1 MGAIKN
7 FIGSFAQKMLGSR
20 VFSAILYGNGYT
32 DYTRW
37 NKRTMVE
44 QAYERNPVNA
54 AITDRIAGLTANL
67 PIYVECTSVNGK
79 RVQSYSH
86 PMLDALKRSEGGFRQ
101 IVDTLSRFI
110 DVTGEGYLQKL
121 MSGDRVI
128 GLVILPSQYTNPIQ
142 GTPYDPIKGYEYLQ
156 YQRITLKANEV
167 IYIRRQSLSEYWHG
181 NSQTIASAEV
191 IDFQNAAI
199 TWNKNLAKRG
209 GQPPYV
215 IKMPGAT
222 APEVQAYK
230 EGWMQING
238 GANNVGAPAV
248 DTGDATEIAQ
258 GINFKPNEAEW
269 SKGVELAT
277 RMIAMRRGFPSEL
290 LNDPSGKTYAN
301 VTEATKTLYRDVII
315 PQGELI
321 FDAISRDLGKYYK
334 DDPKICIDFAQIPAL
349 AEDRKALIE
358 RVIRATGAPVMTVNE
373 GREELKLPET
383 GNPTHNEIGGTV
395 EAVVKQDN
403 QTLESVQTETR
414 STVSEALNGAQVEA
428 AVNVLLQVSTGS
440 ITKETAILMLTQFF
454 GLSLEVAT
462 AMVEA
467 QNAVTVTTDQTDV
480 TI

>member
-1 MGAIKN
+1 MSAIKS
-7 FIGSFAQKMLGSR
+7 FIGSIAQKMLGSR

-67 PIYVECTSVNGK
+67 PIYVECDSVNGK

-86 PMLDALKRSEGGFRQ
+86 PILDVLNRSDGGAKQ
-101 IVDTLSRFI
+101 LIDTVSRFL

-121 MSGDRVI
+121 IVGDRVV

-142 GTPYDPIKGYEYLQ
+142 GTPYNPIKGYEYLQ
-156 YQRITLKANEV
+156 YQRVTLEADQV

-199 TWNKNLAKRG
+199 TWNKNLSKRG
-209 GQPPYV
+209 GAPPFV
-215 IKMPGAT
+215 VKMPGAT
-222 APEVQAYK
+222 ASEVQAYK
-230 EGWMQING
+230 EAWMQING

-248 DTGDATEIAQ
+248 DTGDTTSIAT
-258 GINFKPNEAEW
+258 GNNFKPNEMELV
-269 SKGVELAT
+269 KGIELAT

-301 VTEATKTLYRDVII
+301 VSEATKTLYRDIVI

-321 FDAISRDLGKYYK
+321 YDAISRDLGKYYR
-334 DDPKICIDFAQIPAL
+334 DNPKICIDFAQISAL
-349 AEDRKALIE
+349 SEDRKQLIE
-358 RVIRATGAPVMTVNE
+358 RVIRATGTPVMTVNE
-373 GREELKLPET
+373 GREELKLTET
-383 GNPTHNEIGGTV
+383 GKPEHNEIGKPAQGFN
-395 EAVVKQDN
+395 A
-403 QTLESVQTETR
+403 
-414 STVSEALNGAQVEA
+414 SEKPEVNNLNG
-428 AVNVLLQVSTGS
+428 
-440 ITKETAILMLTQFF
+440 
-454 GLSLEVAT
+454 EV
-462 AMVEA
+462 
-467 QNAVTVTTDQTDV
+467 
-480 TI
+480 